1 MSALRWADF
10 FCQAVDNWRALD
22 NSLELCQHGGIV
34 ITVNN
39 LSLAFGKRFLFK
51 DVNIQF
57 NPGNCYGLIGANGAG
72 KSTFL
77 KILAGEIEPSS
88 GGVSIPKGLRMAVLQ
103 QNQFAFDEYTV
114 MDTVIMGHKRLYQI
128 MKEKEALYAKE
139 HLTDE
144 EGLRISELEGEF
156 AELNGWEAESEASIL
171 LDGLGI
177 DETYHQRLMRELE
190 GGEKVRVLL
199 AQALFGNPDILLLD
213 EPTNNLDMESI
224 AWLEDFLFDFKNTVI
239 VVSHD
244 RHFLNQ
250 VCTHIADIDYGTIQ
264 LYVGNYDF
272 WYESSQLLAR
282 QKRDEKRRAE
292 EKAAELKSFIM
303 RFAHNA
309 AKSRQATSR
318 QKMLEKLDLESLKPS
333 NRKYPYIAFK
343 PERPCGKSVLR
354 VTGLNKSIEGVVP
367 LKDFELT
374 VEQGDKIALL
384 GDAGLKTLV
393 LQLLAGE
400 IKFDSGSIEW
410 GQTIKVGYFPK
421 DNTHLFKG
429 SENLVDWLRPYSKED
444 DDTFIRGF
452 LGRMLFSGDETLK
465 PVNVLSGGERV
476 RCLLA
481 KLMLQGPNVLLM
493 DEPTNHLDLE
503 AITSLNKA
511 LEEYDQ
517 VLIFTSHDHQL
528 VASTANRIIELT
540 PFGFLDRKTDFETYL
555 RSPEIKLLRDKIYH
569 GHKRLEL

>member
-1 MSALRWADF
+1 MIAIDSR
-10 FCQAVDNWRALD
+10 AVHG
-22 NSLELCQHGGIV
+22 QHSRV

-77 KILAGEIEPSS
+77 KILSGEVEPTS
-88 GGVSIPKGLRMAVLQ
+88 GSVTIPRGLRMAVLQ
-103 QNQFAFDEYTV
+103 QNQFAYDDYTV
-114 MDTVIMGHKRLYQI
+114 LNTVIMGHRRLYDI
-128 MKEKEALYAKE
+128 MQEKEVLYAKE
-139 HLTDE
+139 NLTDE

-156 AELNGWEAESEASIL
+156 AELNGWEAESEAATL

-177 DETYHQRLMRELE
+177 DESYHSKLMRDLE

-199 AQALFGNPDILLLD
+199 AQSLFGNPDILLLD
-213 EPTNNLDMESI
+213 EPTNHLDMESI
-224 AWLEDFLFDFKNTVI
+224 AWLEDFLYEFKNTVI

-272 WYESSQLLAR
+272 WYESSQILAR
-282 QKRDEKRRAE
+282 QRRDEKRRAE
-292 EKAAELKSFIM
+292 EKAAELKAFIM

-318 QKMLEKLDLESLKPS
+318 QKLLEKLDLESLKPS

-343 PERPCGKSVLR
+343 PERPCGRSVLR
-354 VTGLNKSIEGVVP
+354 VQQLNKTLEGVTP
-367 LKDFELT
+367 LKGFDLV

-384 GDAGLKTLV
+384 GESGLKTLL
-393 LQLLAGE
+393 LQILAGE
-400 IKFDSGSIEW
+400 LVPDSGTIEW
-410 GQTIKVGYFPK
+410 GQTIQVGYFPK
-421 DNTHLFKG
+421 DNSQLFQG
-429 SENLVDWLRPYSKED
+429 TENLVDWLRPFSKED

-452 LGRMLFSGDETLK
+452 LGRMLFSGDETQK

-481 KLMLQGPNVLLM
+481 KLMLQGPNVLLL

-503 AITSLNKA
+503 AITSLNTA

-517 VLIFTSHDHQL
+517 VLIFTSHDHEL

-540 PFGFLDRKTDFETYL
+540 PGGYIDRRTDFETYL
-555 RSPEIKLLRDKIYH
+555 RSPEVKSLRDKLYH
-569 GHKRLEL
+569 GHRRLEL

>member
-1 MSALRWADF
+1 
-10 FCQAVDNWRALD
+10 
-22 NSLELCQHGGIV
+22 
-34 ITVNN
+34 
-39 LSLAFGKRFLFK
+39 
-51 DVNIQF
+51 
-57 NPGNCYGLIGANGAG
+57 
-72 KSTFL
+72 
-77 KILAGEIEPSS
+77 
-88 GGVSIPKGLRMAVLQ
+88 
-103 QNQFAFDEYTV
+103 
-114 MDTVIMGHKRLYQI
+114 
-128 MKEKEALYAKE
+128 
-139 HLTDE
+139 
-144 EGLRISELEGEF
+144 
-156 AELNGWEAESEASIL
+156 
-171 LDGLGI
+171 
-177 DETYHQRLMRELE
+177 
-190 GGEKVRVLL
+190 
-199 AQALFGNPDILLLD
+199 
-213 EPTNNLDMESI
+213 
-224 AWLEDFLFDFKNTVI
+224 
-239 VVSHD
+239 
-244 RHFLNQ
+244 
-250 VCTHIADIDYGTIQ
+250 
-264 LYVGNYDF
+264 
-272 WYESSQLLAR
+272 
-282 QKRDEKRRAE
+282 
-292 EKAAELKSFIM
+292 
-303 RFAHNA
+303 
-309 AKSRQATSR
+309 
-318 QKMLEKLDLESLKPS
+318 
-333 NRKYPYIAFK
+333 
-343 PERPCGKSVLR
+343 VLR

>member
-1 MSALRWADF
+1 M
-10 FCQAVDNWRALD
+10 
-22 NSLELCQHGGIV
+22 

-77 KILAGEIEPSS
+77 KILAGEVEPTS
-88 GGVSIPKGLRMAVLQ
+88 GEVIIPKGLRMAVLQ
-103 QNQFAFDEYTV
+103 QNQFAFDDHPVLE
-114 MDTVIMGHKRLYQI
+114 TVIMGHKRLYAI
-128 MKEKEALYAKE
+128 LKEKEALYAKD

-144 EGLRISELEGEF
+144 EGLRISELEAEF

-177 DETYHQRLMRELE
+177 DETYHHKPMRELE

-213 EPTNNLDMESI
+213 EPTNHLDMESI
-224 AWLEDFLFDFKNTVI
+224 AWLEDFLYDFKNTVI

-292 EKAAELKSFIM
+292 EKAAELKAFIM

-354 VTGLNKSIEGVVP
+354 VAGLRKTVEGVPP
-367 LKDFELT
+367 LENFNLV

-384 GDAGLKTLV
+384 GDSGLKTVL

-400 IKFDSGSIEW
+400 LSPDAGTIEW
-410 GQTIKVGYFPK
+410 GQTISVGYFPK
-421 DNTHLFKG
+421 DNTHLFQG
-429 SENLVDWLRPYSKED
+429 QENLVDWLRPFSKED

-452 LGRMLFSGDETLK
+452 LGRMLFSGDETQK
-465 PVNVLSGGERV
+465 PVRVLSGGERV

-481 KLMLQGPNVLLM
+481 KLMLQGPNVILA

-511 LEEYDQ
+511 FEEYDQ

-528 VASTANRIIELT
+528 VASTANRILELT
-540 PFGFLDRKTDFETYL
+540 PSGYIDRRTDFESYL
-555 RSPEIKLLRDKIYH
+555 RSPEVKELRDRLYH
-569 GHKRLEL
+569 GHRRLEL